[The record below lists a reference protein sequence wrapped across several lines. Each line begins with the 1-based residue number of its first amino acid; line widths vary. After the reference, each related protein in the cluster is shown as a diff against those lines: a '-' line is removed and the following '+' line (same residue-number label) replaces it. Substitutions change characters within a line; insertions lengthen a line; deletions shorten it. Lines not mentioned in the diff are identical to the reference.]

1 MSRAAM
7 ELDFFG
13 MEKDGTTA
21 KSQFQRFLGRRR
33 SFRGMQSAI
42 SKINPDL
49 LKTVIASGSV
59 SQAPKNNP
67 PFASRKSF
75 SVPSTPKA
83 DQNYLPALPVYS
95 PVFRPVSAETTPI
108 TIFYNGTVSVFD
120 VSPEQIESIMKL
132 ALDGSTKTVEPAD
145 SKLAIPPNEEQ
156 QLLETLN
163 GDLPLARRKS
173 LHRFLEKRKER
184 LTSVYP
190 YPPHIQYAVSDQE
203 KTTMEE
209 LFRA

>member
-1 MSRAAM
+1 
-7 ELDFFG
+7 
-13 MEKDGTTA
+13 
-21 KSQFQRFLGRRR
+21 
-33 SFRGMQSAI
+33 MQSAI

-67 PFASRKSF
+67 PFASRNSL
-75 SVPSTPKA
+75 SVPSTPKS

-184 LTSVYP
+184 LTSVSP
-190 YPPHIQYAVSDQE
+190 YPPQIRYAVSDQE
-203 KTTMEE
+203 KITEE